1 MPVEG
6 SELWIRSSAA
16 CAVTVDVIIDGGAA
30 VTGASVG
37 PAPQCF
43 PLAAAEGAGEVEL
56 RVTSTNRMRSGAI
69 FWTLGG
75 VSADAWAVE

>member
-1 MPVEG
+1 MPA
-6 SELWIRSSAA
+6 AA
-16 CAVTVDVIIDGGAA
+16 CAVTVDVIVGGAAA

-43 PLAAAEGAGEVEL
+43 PLAAAAAEAEVEL

-75 VSADAWAVE
+75 VSEIEWEVE